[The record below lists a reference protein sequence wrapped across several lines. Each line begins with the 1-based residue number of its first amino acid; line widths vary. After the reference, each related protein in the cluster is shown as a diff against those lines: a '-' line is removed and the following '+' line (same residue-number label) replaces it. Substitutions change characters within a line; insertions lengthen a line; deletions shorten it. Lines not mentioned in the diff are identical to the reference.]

1 MLPEV
6 KQEQCLH
13 SLPFCIKNNAGKISK
28 LEGPLFQLC
37 IWKNGSEMEHLSC
50 KIIMEVNK
58 LSVWRIV
65 LHYLTFLHSVLHS
78 LGRRTVISKASKVIK
93 HSKYFISWEVQIS
106 NIVLTDYVV
115 FSNSFLEIFQVKND
129 CIKYLL
135 IIITGNKWVAYVLAR
150 ILFPMCLYS
159 PFRGGVKFA
168 KNFRNPFQMLF

>member
-1 MLPEV
+1 
-6 KQEQCLH
+6 
-13 SLPFCIKNNAGKISK
+13 
-28 LEGPLFQLC
+28 
-37 IWKNGSEMEHLSC
+37 MEHLSC

-78 LGRRTVISKASKVIK
+78 LGRRTVILKASKVIK

-159 PFRGGVKFA
+159 PFRRGVKFA